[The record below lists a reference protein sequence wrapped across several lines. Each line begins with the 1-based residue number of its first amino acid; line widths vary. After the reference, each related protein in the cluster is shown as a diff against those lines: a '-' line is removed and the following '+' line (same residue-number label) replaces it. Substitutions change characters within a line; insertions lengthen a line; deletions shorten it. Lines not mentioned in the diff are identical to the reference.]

1 MMDNTETE
9 SAGATLAGKYLLF
22 SVGLYLLAAGIVLI
36 VRSSLGTTPVSSVN
50 YVLSLHSPLSLGTW
64 TLLINVVLMAG
75 QFWLVRDRMTRRA
88 AVEILLQLPFS
99 LLFALFIDC
108 NMALTAGVRPEGYA
122 AAFALLALGCVVQA
136 VGVVLEI
143 KPRVVM
149 MSAEGFVD
157 CAARRY
163 GKDFGKLKVRFDL
176 MLVLSAVLISWLFAR
191 RVEGVREGTFVA
203 ACTTGYIV
211 TFLNRKVMTRA
222 MLHRVA
228 SPIRRIGRR

>member
-1 MMDNTETE
+1 MKR
-9 SAGATLAGKYLLF
+9 LAGKYVLF
-22 SVGLYLLAAGIVLI
+22 VVGLYLLAAGIVLI

-50 YVLSLHSPLSLGTW
+50 YVLSLHSPLSLGMW
-64 TLLINVVLMAG
+64 TLLVNILLIAG

-108 NMALTAGVRPEGYA
+108 NMALTEGLRPEGYA
-122 AAFALLALGCVVQA
+122 AALALLALGCLVQA

-143 KPRVVM
+143 RPRVVM

-176 MLVLSAVLISWLFAR
+176 MLVLSAVLISWLFAH
-191 RVEGVREGTFVA
+191 RVDGVREGTFVA

-211 TFLNRKVMTRA
+211 TFLNRKVLTRA

-228 SPIRRIGRR
+228 APIRSIRRK